1 MVTLYFILSSET
13 IVTTKCTKNN
23 VLTLNLFSM
32 KYQIE
37 YKGQLRCESR
47 HEGNQCELATDAPK
61 DNNGKGESYSPT
73 DLVAAALST
82 CMITVIGI
90 WCKKNGVED
99 PRMSCETEKVM
110 LSNPR
115 RIGSIRTSLVISTKV
130 ELTSETQRLISRV
143 AEECPVAK
151 SLHPDLKQELAISFR
166 TYS

>member
-1 MVTLYFILSSET
+1 
-13 IVTTKCTKNN
+13 
-23 VLTLNLFSM
+23 M

-47 HEGNQCELATDAPK
+47 HEGNQCALSTDAPK
-61 DNNGKGESYSPT
+61 DNNGKGEAYSPT

-82 CMITVIGI
+82 CMITVMGI

-99 PRMSCETEKVM
+99 PKMSCTTEKVM
-110 LSNPR
+110 LSEPR
-115 RIGSIRTSLVISTKV
+115 QIGTIRTSLIVSTKE
-130 ELTSETQRLISRV
+130 ELSQKTQKIISRV

-151 SLHPDLKQELAISFR
+151 SLHPDLNQELTISFR